1 MRRASI
7 PLIANLRLMRIACL
21 LVPMFPLAARLRSEP
36 QLLGAA
42 AAVVAGN
49 GSAARVLAATREAR
63 KAGVRAGQTLPQA
76 RALLPGLV
84 ARARDAVSEAAAREA
99 LLDAAG
105 RFSPR
110 VEDGGE
116 GMAFADVDH
125 VRGDA
130 ARRTPP
136 CPPDTLESL
145 LLDREHDL
153 GRALIAAAKKEGLP
167 ARCGLASSKLA
178 ARVAASLTH
187 KLARTDALDPDSPC
201 VVPPGG
207 EAAFLAPLPL
217 TRLAP
222 EVGLASTLARWG
234 LATVGDFARLPAS
247 EIAGRLG
254 EAGRALHDVARGL
267 DPKPLVPRQP
277 PPGFTEGMDLEWP
290 LVTLEP
296 FLGMAEAALERLV
309 ARLSAHALG
318 CVKLEIDLRL
328 EPDGRDV
335 RALALPAPTRDAK
348 TLLSLVRLDL
358 ERRPPGAAVAG
369 FAFTAQPD
377 APRPGQLT
385 LFGPAEISPDRLAT
399 ALARLFALLGEG
411 RVGSPRTVDGHL
423 PERFALVP
431 WEPPPPPVER
441 RPPRAG
447 RGLLAVRVLRP
458 PLPLE
463 VLVDGNGHRVPSRPA
478 SLKALASEAIKG
490 MPDLRG
496 AVRVASGPWHL
507 EEAWWSDAPVAREYW
522 DVELSSGPL
531 CRIYRDTASGDW
543 FADGV
548 YD

>member
-1 MRRASI
+1 
-7 PLIANLRLMRIACL
+7 MRIACL

-36 QLLGAA
+36 ELGATA
-42 AAVVAGN
+42 AAVVTGN
-49 GSAARVLAATREAR
+49 GSAAHVLAATRAAR
-63 KAGVRAGQTLPQA
+63 KAGVRPGMTLPQA
-76 RALLPGLV
+76 RTLLPGLV
-84 ARARDAVSEAAAREA
+84 ARARDAVSEAAAQEA

-116 GMAFADVDH
+116 GMAFADVDGLERH
-125 VRGDA
+125 F
-130 ARRTPP
+130 
-136 CPPDTLESL
+136 PDE
-145 LLDREHDL
+145 RDL

-178 ARVAASLTH
+178 ARVAASL
-187 KLARTDALDPDSPC
+187 ADSPR

-447 RGLLAVRVLRP
+447 RGLLAVRALRP

-478 SLKALASEAIKG
+478 SLKALASEAAKG
-490 MPDLRG
+490 MPDLAG
-496 AVRVASGPWHL
+496 TVRVASGPWHL

-522 DVELSSGPL
+522 DVELSTGPL
-531 CRIYRDTASGDW
+531 CRIYRDTASGD
-543 FADGV
+543 
-548 YD
+548 